1 MIQLRDYQIDAL
13 DRTRA
18 SLAKHKRVILQAP
31 TGAGKTAIAC
41 HMMAEARSRGL
52 RSVFMVHQNELLN
65 QTSKSLWKNK
75 IEHGLIASGKA
86 KTPLPVQLASVMTL
100 KNRISSYDEPDLIII
115 DEAHRALAPTY
126 QEILKQWPNAY
137 VVGLTATPQ
146 RTDGKG
152 LDHIFKDIVLGP
164 SIQFLM
170 DQGYL
175 CDYELYG
182 VPQLADTFNIKTK
195 AGDYDAK
202 QAEQELNRPRITG
215 DAVDHYRQLAN
226 GRPMVVMCTTVKH
239 ADDVALA
246 YNQSGIAAKA
256 LHGGI
261 KNRDDILKEFESGKF
276 NVLTS
281 VNLMI
286 EGVDL
291 PFLSAVQW
299 LRPTQSIV
307 VYMQGNGRG
316 LRPHSN
322 KDNLVI
328 LDHVGNWQ
336 RHGMPCENREWLL
349 AGRKKRSRGKQ
360 ENLSVQTCQECYF
373 TFRSGVH
380 TCPHCGAPVEFKKRE
395 IETIDGEL
403 KRIKEAAAKKERRQE
418 QGRARTIEELVELG
432 IRRELKN
439 PAYWA
444 ATVYASRQKRRPTPS
459 ELKQAYQHA
468 KGMK

>member
-1 MIQLRDYQIDAL
+1 
-13 DRTRA
+13 
-18 SLAKHKRVILQAP
+18 
-31 TGAGKTAIAC
+31 
-41 HMMAEARSRGL
+41 
-52 RSVFMVHQNELLN
+52 
-65 QTSKSLWKNK
+65 
-75 IEHGLIASGKA
+75 
-86 KTPLPVQLASVMTL
+86 
-100 KNRISSYDEPDLIII
+100 
-115 DEAHRALAPTY
+115 
-126 QEILKQWPNAY
+126 
-137 VVGLTATPQ
+137 
-146 RTDGKG
+146 
-152 LDHIFKDIVLGP
+152 
-164 SIQFLM
+164 
-170 DQGYL
+170 
-175 CDYELYG
+175 
-182 VPQLADTFNIKTK
+182 FNIKTK

-336 RHGMPCENREWLL
+336 RHG
-349 AGRKKRSRGKQ
+349 
-360 ENLSVQTCQECYF
+360 
-373 TFRSGVH
+373 
-380 TCPHCGAPVEFKKRE
+380 
-395 IETIDGEL
+395 
-403 KRIKEAAAKKERRQE
+403 
-418 QGRARTIEELVELG
+418 
-432 IRRELKN
+432 
-439 PAYWA
+439 
-444 ATVYASRQKRRPTPS
+444 
-459 ELKQAYQHA
+459 
-468 KGMK
+468 